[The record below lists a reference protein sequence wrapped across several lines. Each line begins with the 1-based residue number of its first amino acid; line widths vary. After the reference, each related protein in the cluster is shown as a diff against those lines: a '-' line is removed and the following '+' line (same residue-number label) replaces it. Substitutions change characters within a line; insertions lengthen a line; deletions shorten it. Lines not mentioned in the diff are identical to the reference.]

1 MVTYNL
7 ELMTRLTFGLDS
19 LQVRKYRVLLDLTAI
34 KSKSAVFSDLMVLV
48 KSENALYLW
57 TWEWKKCK
65 SYNKIIEENKM
76 TIYIILSFKIDFW
89 KGEIQIIIVLGVLKV
104 V

>member
-1 MVTYNL
+1 
-7 ELMTRLTFGLDS
+7 
-19 LQVRKYRVLLDLTAI
+19 
-34 KSKSAVFSDLMVLV
+34 
-48 KSENALYLW
+48 
-57 TWEWKKCK
+57 
-65 SYNKIIEENKM
+65 M